1 MIFFSFI
8 LCIWNNL
15 KYRKLLEGA
24 IFFLFRTIFYL
35 YFLTTRIWWL
45 LFLLI
50 FLGKHSKLIN
60 SRVVFLWKLVF
71 VHVING
77 MGGWVVCKKKKN
89 WMMIDFTIFVCIMSD
104 DNKNVWLCS
113 MKWIF
118 LKFAANYSTHTFWAT
133 SEINLTPHFPFFFV
147 KADNFFSL
155 FDVAAAVCKLR
166 LCISKMRCCWSLF
179 VVLVNFITKL
189 VSII

>member
-113 MKWIF
+113 MKWIV
-118 LKFAANYSTHTFWAT
+118 LKSAAYYSMHTLFGLQVKL
-133 SEINLTPHFPFFFV
+133 ILLHVVFRFFFRE
-147 KADNFFSL
+147 N
-155 FDVAAAVCKLR
+155 R
-166 LCISKMRCCWSLF
+166 
-179 VVLVNFITKL
+179 
-189 VSII
+189 